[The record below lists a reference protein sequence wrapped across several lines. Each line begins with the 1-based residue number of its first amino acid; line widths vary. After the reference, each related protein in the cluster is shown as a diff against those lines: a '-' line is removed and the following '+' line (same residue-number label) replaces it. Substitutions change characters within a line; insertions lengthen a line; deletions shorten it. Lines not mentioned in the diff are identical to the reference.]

1 MRLLIINPNR
11 SLTVTERIRESAEAI
26 RRPGDVFTTVGA
38 SFGPEL
44 IVTEE
49 DNAQA
54 VAAVLE
60 RVREL
65 GGQVDGI
72 VLASFGN
79 TGLEEVRGEIDCP
92 VIGIAQAA
100 YCTAAAVT
108 GRFAIVTISP
118 RLVEG
123 LQHSVEASGLQAQL
137 AGILSLD
144 EVSAMDPAAV
154 QQERFAELQ
163 ALCRQAARW
172 PGVGCIIPGGGPLA
186 GVAARLRVDSPIP
199 VIDGTQCAIHL
210 LRSSLS
216 IADV

>member
-11 SLTVTERIRESAEAI
+11 SLTVTARIRESAEAV
-26 RRPGDVFTTVGA
+26 RRPGEIFTTVGA

-44 IVTEE
+44 IVTPE
-49 DNAQA
+49 DNALA

-60 RVREL
+60 RVREF
-65 GGQVDGI
+65 GGAVDGI

-100 YCTAAAVT
+100 YCTASAIAR
-108 GRFAIVTISP
+108 RFVMVTISP

-123 LQHSVEASGLQAQL
+123 LRRSVEASGLQAQL

-144 EVSAMDPAAV
+144 EASAMDPASV
-154 QQERFAELQ
+154 QEERFAELQ
-163 ALCRQAARW
+163 ALCRQGAKY
-172 PGVGCIIPGGGPLA
+172 PGVGCIVPGGGPLA

-210 LRSSLS
+210 LRSSLAGS
-216 IADV
+216 EV